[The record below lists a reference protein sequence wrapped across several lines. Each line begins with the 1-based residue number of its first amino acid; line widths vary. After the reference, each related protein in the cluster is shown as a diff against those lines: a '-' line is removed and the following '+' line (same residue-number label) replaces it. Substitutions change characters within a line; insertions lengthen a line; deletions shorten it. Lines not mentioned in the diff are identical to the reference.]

1 LARFQLSDTDQSGL
15 GDFERKREWLLKK
28 EPKQ

>member
-1 LARFQLSDTDQSGL
+1 
-15 GDFERKREWLLKK
+15 LKK

>member
-1 LARFQLSDTDQSGL
+1 MPVRMTVVNKA
-15 GDFERKREWLLKK
+15 WLLKK